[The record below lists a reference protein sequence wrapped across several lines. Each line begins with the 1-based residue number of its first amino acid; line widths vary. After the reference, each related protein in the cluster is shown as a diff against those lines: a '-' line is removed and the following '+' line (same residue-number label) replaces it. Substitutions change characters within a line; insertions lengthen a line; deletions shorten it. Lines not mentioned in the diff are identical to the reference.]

1 VSLIENPKL
10 FKRYLNRFLDSLFS
24 FPRMAGIYIHI
35 PFCKQACS
43 YCDFYFITRK
53 KLIDPFVDSLIKE
66 IYMYRG
72 TTYSDENIETIY
84 LGGGTPSQLSQA
96 QLNRIFDALGESF
109 SLRPVEVTMEMNP
122 DDVTPDYLKSLLDLG
137 INRASM
143 GVQSFD
149 EKLLQF
155 MHRAHTKS
163 EALNALESLQTAGF
177 PTYTADLIYGNPG
190 QTLEMLD
197 DDISQLLQFDPP
209 HISAYS
215 LTVEPQTRLG
225 KQVKLGRI
233 SPPEDDLVAEHVD
246 LLTKRFSDAGI
257 ERYEVSNFSKPG
269 KEALHN
275 SNYWKHENYLGLGP
289 SAHSFWLLEEGGL
302 RWENRSDIK
311 KYIDGISDGISTE
324 PEKLSMLSLA
334 EERLMLGLRTKW
346 GVGFDELKT
355 RYNYELNRKQKSW
368 MEYQREQGMLKTD
381 GNVLRFTSEGL
392 KIADLLIVDLLSK
405 S

>member
-109 SLRPVEVTMEMNP
+109 SLHPVEVTMEMNP

-355 RYNYELNRKQKSW
+355 RYNYELNRKQKLW
-368 MEYQREQGMLKTD
+368 MEYQRVQGMLKTD

>member
-1 VSLIENPKL
+1 MKL
-10 FKRYLNRFLDSLFS
+10 GLFFDSLFS
-24 FPRMAGIYIHI
+24 FPCMAGIYIHI

-66 IYMYRG
+66 IQSYRG
-72 TTYSDENIETIY
+72 TLYSNEIIETIY
-84 LGGGTPSQLSQA
+84 LGGGTPSQLSPD
-96 QLNRIFDALGESF
+96 QLKRIFDALEESF
-109 SLRPVEVTMEMNP
+109 FLQPVEVTMEMNP
-122 DDVTPDYLKSLLDLG
+122 DDVTPDYLKSLSDLG

-143 GVQSFD
+143 GVQSFN
-149 EKLLQF
+149 EKLLKF

-163 EALNALESLQTAGF
+163 EALKALESLQTAGF
-177 PTYTADLIYGNPG
+177 PTFTADLIYGNPG

-233 SPPEDDLVAEHVD
+233 SPPEDELVAEHFD
-246 LLTKRFSDAGI
+246 LISERFSSAGI

-269 KEALHN
+269 KEAVHN

-289 SAHSFWLLEEGGL
+289 SAHSFWFLDDGGGL
-302 RWENRSDIK
+302 RWENQSDIK
-311 KYIDGISDGISTE
+311 KYMDDLSDEISTE
-324 PEKLSMLSLA
+324 PEKLSMFSLA

-346 GVGFDELKT
+346 GVEFDELKT
-355 RYNYELNRKQKSW
+355 RYNYKLNRKQESW
-368 MEYQREQGMLKTD
+368 MEYQKEQGMLKTD

>member
-1 VSLIENPKL
+1 
-10 FKRYLNRFLDSLFS
+10 
-24 FPRMAGIYIHI
+24 MAGIYVHI
-35 PFCKQACS
+35 PFCKQSCS

-53 KLIDPFVDSLIKE
+53 KLIDPFVDSLIGE
-66 IYMYRG
+66 IKSYRG
-72 TTYSDENIETIY
+72 TPYSDEKIETIY
-84 LGGGTPSQLSQA
+84 LGGGTPSQLSSD
-96 QLNRIFDALGESF
+96 QLQRIFDALEDTF
-109 SLRPVEVTMEMNP
+109 SLKPVEVTMEMNP

-163 EALNALESLQTAGF
+163 EALKALENLQTAGF
-177 PTYTADLIYGNPG
+177 PTFTADLIYGNPG

-197 DDISQLLQFDPP
+197 DDIAQLLQFDPP

-233 SPPEDDLVAEHVD
+233 SPPEDEMVAEHFD
-246 LLTKRFSDAGI
+246 LLTDRLSSAGI
-257 ERYEVSNFSKPG
+257 ETYEVSNFSKPG
-269 KEALHN
+269 KEAVHN
-275 SNYWKHENYLGLGP
+275 SNYWRHENYLGLGP
-289 SAHSFWLLEEGGL
+289 SAHSFWLLEDGAL

-311 KYIDGISDGISTE
+311 EYMDDLSGGSTTD
-324 PEKLSMLSLA
+324 PEKLSMFSLA

-346 GVGFDELKT
+346 GVGFEELKS
-355 RYNYELNRKQKSW
+355 RYNFELNRDQRSW
-368 MEYQREQGMLKTD
+368 LDYQREKGMLKTEGD
-381 GNVLRFTSEGL
+381 VLRFTSEGL

>member
-1 VSLIENPKL
+1 
-10 FKRYLNRFLDSLFS
+10 
-24 FPRMAGIYIHI
+24 MAGIYVHI

-43 YCDFYFITRK
+43 YCDFYFVTRK
-53 KLIDPFVDSLIKE
+53 KLIDPFVDSLVKE
-66 IYMYRG
+66 IQSYRG
-72 TTYSDENIETIY
+72 TPYSDENIETIY
-84 LGGGTPSQLSQA
+84 LGGGTPSQLSPD
-96 QLNRIFDALGESF
+96 QLERIFDALEDSF
-109 SLRPVEVTMEMNP
+109 SLNPVEVTMEMNP

-163 EALNALESLQTAGF
+163 EALKALESLQTAGF
-177 PTYTADLIYGNPG
+177 PTFTADLIYGNPG
-190 QTLEMLD
+190 QTLEMLEE
-197 DDISQLLQFDPP
+197 DISQLLQFDPP

-233 SPPEDDLVAEHVD
+233 SPPEDEMVAEHFD
-246 LLTKRFSDAGI
+246 LLDEKLNRAGI

-269 KEALHN
+269 KEAVHN

-311 KYIDGISDGISTE
+311 EYMDDLSAESTIN
-324 PEKLSMLSLA
+324 PEKLSMHSLA

-346 GVGFDELKT
+346 GVGFEELKS
-355 RYNYELNRKQKSW
+355 RYNYELNREQRSW
-368 MEYQREQGMLKTD
+368 LDYQREKGMLKTEGD
-381 GNVLRFTSEGL
+381 VLRFTSEGL

>member
-1 VSLIENPKL
+1 
-10 FKRYLNRFLDSLFS
+10 
-24 FPRMAGIYIHI
+24 MAGIYVHI

-53 KLIDPFVDSLIKE
+53 KLIDPFVDSLVKE
-66 IYMYRG
+66 IQSYRS
-72 TTYSDENIETIY
+72 TPYSDEKIETIY
-84 LGGGTPSQLSQA
+84 LGGGTPSQLSPA
-96 QLNRIFDALGESF
+96 QLKCIFDALADSF
-109 SLRPVEVTMEMNP
+109 SLNPVEVTMEMNP

-163 EALNALESLQTAGF
+163 EALKALESLQTAGF
-177 PTYTADLIYGNPG
+177 PTFTADLIYGNPG
-190 QTLEMLD
+190 QTLEMLEE
-197 DDISQLLQFDPP
+197 DISQLLQFDPP
-209 HISAYS
+209 HISSYS

-233 SPPEDDLVAEHVD
+233 SPPEDELVAEHFD
-246 LLTKRFSDAGI
+246 LLNEKLHRAGI

-289 SAHSFWLLEEGGL
+289 SAHSFWMLESGGL

-311 KYIDGISDGISTE
+311 EYMGDLTRGSATD
-324 PEKLSMLSLA
+324 PEILSMFSLA

-346 GVGFDELKT
+346 GVGFEELKS
-355 RYNYELNRKQKSW
+355 RYGYELNREQRSW
-368 MEYQREQGMLKTD
+368 LDYQREKGMLKTEGD
-381 GNVLRFTSEGL
+381 VLRLTSEGL

>member
-1 VSLIENPKL
+1 
-10 FKRYLNRFLDSLFS
+10 
-24 FPRMAGIYIHI
+24 MAGIYIHI

-53 KLIDPFVDSLIKE
+53 KLVEPFVDSLIKE
-66 IYMYRG
+66 IKSFRG
-72 TTYSDENIETIY
+72 TPYSDEKIETIY
-84 LGGGTPSQLSQA
+84 LGGGTPSQLTQE
-96 QLNRIFDALGESF
+96 QLKRIFEALGDTF
-109 SLRPVEVTMEMNP
+109 PLDPVEVTMEMNP
-122 DDVTPDYLKSLLDLG
+122 DDVTSDYLKNLLDLG

-149 EKLLQF
+149 EKLLRF

-163 EALNALESLQTAGF
+163 EALKALENLQTAGF
-177 PTYTADLIYGNPG
+177 PTFTADLIYGNPG
-190 QTLEMLD
+190 QTLEMLEK
-197 DDISQLLQFDPP
+197 DISQLLQFDPP

-233 SPPEDDLVAEHVD
+233 SPPDDESVAEHID
-246 LLTKRFSDAGI
+246 LLTERLSNAGI

-269 KEALHN
+269 KEAVHN
-275 SNYWKHENYLGLGP
+275 SNYWRHKNYLGLGP
-289 SAHSFWLLEEGGL
+289 SAHSFWLLDDGAL
-302 RWENRSDIK
+302 RWENRSDINQ
-311 KYIDGISDGISTE
+311 YMDDLSEGSSTDR
-324 PEKLSMLSLA
+324 EKLSMFSLA

-346 GVGFDELKT
+346 GVGFDELKS
-355 RYNYELNRKQKSW
+355 RYNYELNKEQKIW
-368 MEYQREQGMLKTD
+368 IDYQREKGMLKTAGD
-381 GNVLRFTSEGL
+381 VLKLTSEGL

>member
-66 IYMYRG
+66 IQSYRG

-275 SNYWKHENYLGLGP
+275 SNYWTHENYLGLGP

-355 RYNYELNRKQKSW
+355 RYNYELNRKQKLW
-368 MEYQREQGMLKTD
+368 MEYQRVQGMLKTD

>member
-66 IYMYRG
+66 IQSYRG

-109 SLRPVEVTMEMNP
+109 SLHPVEVTMEMNP

-355 RYNYELNRKQKSW
+355 RYNYELNRKQKLW

>member
-1 VSLIENPKL
+1 
-10 FKRYLNRFLDSLFS
+10 
-24 FPRMAGIYIHI
+24 MAGIYIHI

-43 YCDFYFITRK
+43 YCDFYFVTRK
-53 KLIDPFVDSLIKE
+53 KLIDPFVDSLLKE
-66 IYMYRG
+66 IQSYRG
-72 TTYSDENIETIY
+72 TPYSDENIETIY
-84 LGGGTPSQLSQA
+84 LGGGTPSQLSPD
-96 QLNRIFDALGESF
+96 QLKRIFDALQDAF
-109 SLRPVEVTMEMNP
+109 SLDPVEVTMEMNP

-155 MHRAHTKS
+155 MHRAHTKK
-163 EALNALESLQTAGF
+163 EALKALESLQTAGF
-177 PTYTADLIYGNPG
+177 PTFTADLIYGNPG

-197 DDISQLLQFDPP
+197 DDITQLLQFDPP

-233 SPPEDDLVAEHVD
+233 SPPEDDLVAEHFD
-246 LLTKRFSDAGI
+246 LLSERLKRAGI

-269 KEALHN
+269 KEAVHN
-275 SNYWKHENYLGLGP
+275 SNYWRHKNYLGLGP
-289 SAHSFWLLEEGGL
+289 SAHSFWLLDDGAL

-311 KYIDGISDGISTE
+311 EYMDDLSDGSTTN
-324 PEKLSMLSLA
+324 PEKLSMFSLA

-346 GVGFDELKT
+346 GVGFDELKS
-355 RYNYELNRKQKSW
+355 RYNYELNQEQITW
-368 MEYQREQGMLKTD
+368 LEYQQEKGMLKTEGD
-381 GNVLRFTSEGL
+381 VLRFTSEGL

>member
-66 IYMYRG
+66 IQSYRG
-72 TTYSDENIETIY
+72 TPYSDENIETIY

-109 SLRPVEVTMEMNP
+109 SLHPVEVTMEMNP

-355 RYNYELNRKQKSW
+355 RYNYELNRKQKLW